1 MSECHSLI
9 RFYVYISDRWILCLS
24 VSSLQLRLFIPP
36 SPGTR
41 LLISNDTKE
50 TARTFHRREHHV
62 PTLLDPIAQNRERMP
77 KQTKQDLALT
87 VVGVDLAETA
97 LDRLGHVRLAV

>member
-1 MSECHSLI
+1 MSQSDQILL
-9 RFYVYISDRWILCLS
+9 VYIRSVDSLS
-24 VSSLQLRLFIPP
+24 F
-36 SPGTR
+36 
-41 LLISNDTKE
+41 KE

-62 PTLLDPIAQNRERMP
+62 PTLLDPLAQNRERMP